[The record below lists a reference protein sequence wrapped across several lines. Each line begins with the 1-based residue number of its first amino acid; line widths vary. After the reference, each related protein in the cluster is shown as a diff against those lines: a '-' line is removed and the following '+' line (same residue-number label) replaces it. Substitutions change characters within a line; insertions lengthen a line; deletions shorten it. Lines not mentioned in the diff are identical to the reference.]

1 MWTKRYDPCG
11 LLGVLDLRSDAPSDA
26 VTAIEKADIGALGN
40 LLAKLPADVLA
51 TIAKSLDAP
60 SCSASKMPIAVED
73 ELLLLGARDLLA
85 ELDSQQIKEWLPGM

>member
-1 MWTKRYDPCG
+1 MGIPEI
-11 LLGVLDLRSDAPSDA
+11 RSDALSDV
-26 VTAIEKADIGALGN
+26 VTAIEKADIGALGS

-60 SCSASKMPIAVED
+60 SCSASKLPIAVED

-85 ELDSQQIKEWLPGM
+85 ELDSQQIKEWLPGTWRCQVSASRS